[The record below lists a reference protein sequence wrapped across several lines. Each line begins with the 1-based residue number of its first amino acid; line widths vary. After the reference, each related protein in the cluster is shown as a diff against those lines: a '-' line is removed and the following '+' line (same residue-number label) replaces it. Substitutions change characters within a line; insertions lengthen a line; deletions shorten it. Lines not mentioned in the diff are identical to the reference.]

1 MKQQRGGLFPKP
13 LGNGIEQNI
22 NAILRNRGFAE
33 SSLLKFWGDAVG
45 DDELAKHCFP
55 VKLTKTTNNFNVN
68 GAALIVK
75 VHPAYNAIFAH
86 QADSILQRLNQLLGV
101 RIARKITII
110 N

>member
-1 MKQQRGGLFPKP
+1 
-13 LGNGIEQNI
+13 
-22 NAILRNRGFAE
+22 
-33 SSLLKFWGDAVG
+33 
-45 DDELAKHCFP
+45 
-55 VKLTKTTNNFNVN
+55 VN